1 MPESVESL
9 VDAHLRTWNSPEGP
23 DRAESLASIYT
34 ADVFIG
40 EPGFANRGHE
50 GMAQAIS
57 GLQAGVP
64 GAVLTRS
71 GPIQIAQDLVT
82 YSWNLGPA
90 GGATVASGRDV
101 LLIRD
106 GAISSL
112 YVLIDAAP

>member
-9 VDAHLRTWNSPEGP
+9 VDAHLSVWNSAESR
-23 DRAESLASIYT
+23 DRAESLAAIYSP
-34 ADVFIG
+34 DVFIG

-90 GGATVASGRDV
+90 SGEILASGRDV
-101 LLIRD
+101 LIVRD
-106 GAISSL
+106 GVISSL